1 MYKINVT
8 TSFAGAHS
16 LKGYSGLC
24 KNLHGHNW
32 KVRVQITSET
42 LDELG
47 MVIDFQMVKSHLSD
61 IINKYD
67 HQHLNELPDF
77 VQQNPTSEN
86 IARIIFIQLETA
98 LNTQQLSVTE
108 VEIWE
113 SESSSTIYSK

>member
-8 TSFAGAHS
+8 TSFAGAHF
-16 LKGYSGLC
+16 LKDYPGLC

-32 KVRVQITSET
+32 KVRVQIASET

-47 MVIDFQMVKSHLSD
+47 MAIDFQTVKAHLAD

-67 HQHLNELPDF
+67 HQHLNELPEF
-77 VQQNPTSEN
+77 TQQNPTSEN
-86 IARIIFIQLETA
+86 LSRLIFTQLEDA
-98 LNTQQLSVTE
+98 LNNTQLTVTE

-113 SESSSTIYSK
+113 SENSSTIYCK